1 MTVDEFVV
9 AAAASPTLPSFTEIL
24 QVMAEYATTLE
35 EAQLD
40 PLQDPAVLVMGAF
53 IAFHTNADVNSY
65 GGYRRLIQRCADRD
79 QFHKDQTN
87 DAH

>member
-1 MTVDEFVV
+1 
-9 AAAASPTLPSFTEIL
+9 
-24 QVMAEYATTLE
+24 MAIAHGSTAGLLLDGFNLALFGKS
-35 EAQLD
+35 AQLD

-79 QFHKDQTN
+79 QLYKDQMN

>member
-9 AAAASPTLPSFTEIL
+9 AAASSPTLPPFGQIL
-24 QVMAEYATTLE
+24 QVMAEWAAHLE
-35 EAQLD
+35 EAELD

-79 QFHKDQTN
+79 QFNKDQTN

>member
-1 MTVDEFVV
+1 MKRF
-9 AAAASPTLPSFTEIL
+9 AALAL
-24 QVMAEYATTLE
+24 ATTLSLPVFAAPE
-35 EAQLD
+35 TYVID

-65 GGYRRLIQRCADRD
+65 GGYRCLIQRCADRD
-79 QFHKDQTN
+79 QLYKDQMN

>member
-9 AAAASPTLPSFTEIL
+9 AASVSPTLPSFTEIL
-24 QVMAEYATTLE
+24 QVMAEYATNLE

-79 QFHKDQTN
+79 QLYKDQMN

>member
-9 AAAASPTLPSFTEIL
+9 AAASSPTLPPFGQIL
-24 QVMAEYATTLE
+24 QVMAEYAATLE
-35 EAQLD
+35 KAQFD

-79 QFHKDQTN
+79 QLYKDQMN

>member
-9 AAAASPTLPSFTEIL
+9 AASASPTLPPFTQIL
-24 QVMAEYATTLE
+24 QVMAEYVAALG

-79 QFHKDQTN
+79 QFHKDQMN

>member
-1 MTVDEFVV
+1 MNVDEFVV
-9 AAAASPTLPSFTEIL
+9 FAASSPTLPLFGQIL
-24 QVMAEYATTLE
+24 QVMAEYTARLE
-35 EAQLD
+35 EAELD

-79 QFHKDQTN
+79 QFNKDQTN